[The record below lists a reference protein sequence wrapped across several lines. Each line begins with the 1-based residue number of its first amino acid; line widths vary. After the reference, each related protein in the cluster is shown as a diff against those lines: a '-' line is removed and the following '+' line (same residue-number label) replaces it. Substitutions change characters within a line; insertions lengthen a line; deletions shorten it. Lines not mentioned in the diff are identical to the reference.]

1 MIGKCIASQAN
12 ATFFSI
18 SASSLTSKWVGESEK
33 LVRALF
39 TIARIK
45 QPSVVFIDEI
55 DSILTQRTD
64 GEVEGSRRMKTEF
77 LVQFDGAGTSSSDR
91 ILIIGATN
99 RPQELDEAARR
110 RLQKRLYIPLPDFA
124 ARRTIVISLLKQAV
138 HNLKSED
145 LDVVGQMTE
154 GYSGSDMTGLCK
166 EASMMPLRDVINLET
181 VELSDIR
188 PITLDDFR
196 EAMSQV
202 RASVSEKDLEGY
214 LEWNDKFGTLNPSK
228 K

>member
-1 MIGKCIASQAN
+1 
-12 ATFFSI
+12 
-18 SASSLTSKWVGESEK
+18 
-33 LVRALF
+33 
-39 TIARIK
+39 
-45 QPSVVFIDEI
+45 
-55 DSILTQRTD
+55 
-64 GEVEGSRRMKTEF
+64 MKTEF

>member
-1 MIGKCIASQAN
+1 MIGKCIASQAQ

-45 QPSVVFIDEI
+45 QPAVVFIDEI

-77 LVQFDGAGTSSSDR
+77 LVQFDGAATSSTDR

-110 RLQKRLYIPLPDFA
+110 RLVKRLYIPLPDYA
-124 ARRTIVISLLKQAV
+124 ARLTIVKTLLKQAAN
-138 HNLKSED
+138 NLSEND
-145 LDVVGQMTE
+145 FETVANMTD

-166 EASMMPLRDVINLET
+166 EASMMPLRDVKNLET
-181 VELSDIR
+181 VSLKDIR
-188 PITLDDFR
+188 AINVNDFR
-196 EAMSQV
+196 VAMSQV
-202 RASVSEKDLEGY
+202 RASVSEKDLAGY
-214 LEWNDKFGTLNPSK
+214 LEWNQKFGTLSI
-228 K
+228 